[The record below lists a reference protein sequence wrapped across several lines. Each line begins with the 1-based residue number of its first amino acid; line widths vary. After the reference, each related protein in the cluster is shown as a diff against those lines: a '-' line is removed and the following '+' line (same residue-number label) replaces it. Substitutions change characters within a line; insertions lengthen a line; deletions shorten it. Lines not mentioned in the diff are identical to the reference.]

1 MLLPE
6 ICMRIRLAAMA
17 IAATFCATVQAAQQT
32 APSTD
37 EEIALYAAGYILS
50 VQITEFEF
58 TDAELALVTAGLE
71 DGVRNRLKVDAKT
84 MQAQIPRLQELQR
97 RRKVEA
103 AAREGIAGTA
113 YMASAA
119 AEPGAI
125 RLASGVIYRI
135 TREGTGATPDATD
148 IVTVR
153 MLGKYVDGKVFD
165 ESASGDKPVSVILDK
180 TIPCFQEGV
189 QHMKAGSKAQLVCP
203 PDLAYGDSVKAGG
216 VRPNATLVFDVELLE
231 IEKP

>member
-1 MLLPE
+1 
-6 ICMRIRLAAMA
+6 MRIRLAAMT
-17 IAATFCATVQAAQQT
+17 IAATFCANVQAAQQT
-32 APSTD
+32 APGTD
-37 EEIALYAAGYILS
+37 EEIALYAAGFILAS
-50 VQITEFEF
+50 QILDFEL
-58 TDAELALVTAGLE
+58 TDAELAFVTAGLE
-71 DGVRNRLKVDAKT
+71 DGVRNRLKVDAKS

-103 AAREGIAGTA
+103 AAREGSVGAA

-135 TREGTGATPDATD
+135 TREGIGAPPHATD
-148 IVTVR
+148 IVTIR
-153 MLGKYVDGKVFD
+153 MLGRYVDGKVFD
-165 ESASGDKPVSVILDK
+165 DSASGDKPVSVILDK

-189 QHMKAGSKAQLVCP
+189 QHMTVGSKAQLIFP
-203 PDLAYGDSVKAGG
+203 PDLAYGDGIKTAGI
-216 VRPNATLVFDVELLE
+216 RPNATLVFEVELLE